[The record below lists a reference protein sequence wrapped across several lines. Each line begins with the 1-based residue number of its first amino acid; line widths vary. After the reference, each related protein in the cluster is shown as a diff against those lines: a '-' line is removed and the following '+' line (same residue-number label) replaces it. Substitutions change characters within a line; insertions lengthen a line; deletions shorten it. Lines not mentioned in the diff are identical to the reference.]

1 MGKRKDI
8 KKILIIGAGPIVIGQ
23 ACEFDYSG
31 TQACRV
37 LKEEGYKVVLLNSNP
52 ATIMTDPELADATYI
67 EPITLEFLE
76 KILKK
81 EKPDAIL
88 PTLGGQTALNL
99 AFNASRAGILK
110 KHNVELIGAAE
121 DVIARAEDRK
131 LFKETMEKAGIGLP
145 RSEIV
150 YNIKDA
156 QKVVKDLGFPLVIR
170 PAFTMGGSGGG
181 IAYNQK
187 DFDKIVG
194 SGLEQSIISSILIE
208 ECLLG
213 WKEFE
218 LEVMRDKN
226 DNAVIICSIE
236 NFDPMGVHT
245 GDSITVAPAQTLTDK
260 QYQEM
265 RTHGLNAIRYI
276 GVETGGCNAQFA
288 VNPKDGRIVIIEVN
302 PRVSRS
308 SALASKATGF
318 PIAKIA
324 AKLAV
329 GYTLDEIQN
338 DITKVTPACFEPS
351 IDYTVVK
358 IPRFAFE
365 KFPQADPTLT
375 TAMKSVGEVMAIG
388 RTFKEAL
395 QKGMRGLEVGEL
407 KIEDEKEI
415 KSKLKVPN
423 GDRLFY
429 VFEAFRKG
437 YLIDDIFKL
446 TFIDKWF
453 LANIKEIVDF
463 ELSIK
468 SKNKLTENELKQA
481 KELGFSDKQLA
492 NILDSEVDKI
502 ANQREE
508 LDIKPVYK
516 LVDTCAGEFEA
527 STPYYYSSYDKE
539 DEARISKNK
548 KVMILGGGPNR
559 IGQGLEFD
567 YCCVHAALS
576 LREQG
581 FETIMVNSN
590 PETVSTDYDI
600 SDKLYFEP
608 VTREDVLAI
617 IKKEKPMG
625 VVLQF
630 GGQTPLN
637 LAIALEKA
645 GVNILGT
652 SAKAVD
658 ATEDRDQF
666 KNLLNKLNLN
676 QAPSGIAYNYDE
688 ALELARKIDY
698 PVMVRPSY
706 VLGGRAMKIVYDE
719 AYLKNFVKEA
729 LEASDNQQILID
741 KFLINATEVDVD
753 CIGDGENYNICG
765 ILEHIEEAGIHSGD
779 SAMSLPAYTLS
790 QNAIEKIR
798 KATYALARELKI
810 IGLMNIQYAVLDE
823 EIYVIEVNPRASRT
837 VPFISKAIGVP
848 LAKLAAK
855 VMTGKTLK
863 ELNFTKEATIPYFCI
878 KESVF
883 PFNRFSGVDIV
894 LGPEMKSTGEA
905 MGIDKDFAAAYAKSQ
920 IGAWEELPK
929 KGTVLISV
937 QDSDKESV
945 VPIAKEFVK
954 IGFKIT
960 ATKGTADALKKAN
973 VSTEKIYKPVSESE
987 TILSDMQDKKINL
1000 IINTASSLNTKY
1012 DGAKVRTHAVKCGI
1026 ACTTTIA
1033 GAKATMNAIKVLQK
1047 DNLEVKS
1054 LQEYYSPRNA

>member
-1 MGKRKDI
+1 MSKRKDI

-52 ATIMTDPELADATYI
+52 ATIMTDPDLADATYI

-76 KILKK
+76 KIIIK
-81 EKPDAIL
+81 EKPCAIL

-99 AFNASRAGILK
+99 AFSASRKGILK
-110 KHNVELIGAAE
+110 KYDVELIGAAE
-121 DVIARAEDRK
+121 EVIARAEDRK
-131 LFKETMEKAGIGLP
+131 LFKQTMKQAGIGLP
-145 RSEIV
+145 RSQIV
-150 YNIKDA
+150 YNIA
-156 QKVVKDLGFPLVIR
+156 NARKVIKELGFPLVIR

-181 IAYNQK
+181 IAYNEK
-187 DFDKIVG
+187 DFEKIVG
-194 SGLEQSIISSILIE
+194 TGLEQSLISEILIE
-208 ECLLG
+208 EALLG

-260 QYQEM
+260 QYQQM
-265 RTHGLNAIRYI
+265 RTFGLDAIRAI

-288 VNPKDGRIVIIEVN
+288 VNPRDGRIVIIEVN

-338 DITKVTPACFEPS
+338 DITKVTPACFEPA

-365 KFPQADPTLT
+365 KFPKAEPGLT

-388 RTFKEAL
+388 RTFKEAMK
-395 QKGMRGLEVGEL
+395 KGIRGLE
-407 KIEDEKEI
+407 IN
-415 KSKLKVPN
+415 SKLKNNKLIKNNLKIPN
-423 GDRLFY
+423 AERLFY
-429 VFEAFRKG
+429 IFEAFRQG
-437 YLIDDIFKL
+437 FSIDAIYKL
-446 TFIDKWF
+446 TFIDRWF

-463 ELSIK
+463 ELSINNK
-468 SKNKLTENELKQA
+468 KKLTVTELKQA
-481 KELGFSDKQLA
+481 KILGFSDKQLS
-492 NILDSEVDKI
+492 NILNIKEGEIAKQRKKNKI
-502 ANQREE
+502 E
-508 LDIKPVYK
+508 PVYK

-539 DEARISKNK
+539 CEARISKK
-548 KVMILGGGPNR
+548 KKIMILGGGPNR
-559 IGQGLEFD
+559 IGQGIEFD

-576 LREQG
+576 LREEG

-608 VTREDVLAI
+608 VTLEDVLAI

-625 VVLQF
+625 IVLQF

-637 LAIALEKA
+637 LALALKKA

-652 SAKAVD
+652 NAASVD
-658 ATEDRDQF
+658 ATEDRDKF
-666 KNLLNKLNLN
+666 KKLLEKLNLN
-676 QAPSGIAYNYDE
+676 QAPSGIAYSFE
-688 ALELARKIDY
+688 QALEIARTIGY

-719 AYLKNFVKEA
+719 PYLEKFVKEA
-729 LEASDNQQILID
+729 IDASDNQQILID

-753 CIGDGENYNICG
+753 CMGDGANFNICG

-779 SAMSLPAYTLS
+779 SAMSIPAYTL
-790 QNAIEKIR
+790 NAKVIDKIR

-810 IGLMNIQYAVLDE
+810 VGLMNIQYAVLND

-837 VPFISKAIGVP
+837 IPFTSKAIGIP

-855 VMTGKTLK
+855 TMTGITLK
-863 ELNFTKEATIPYFCI
+863 QLKFTREVSIPYFCV

-883 PFNRFSGVDIV
+883 PFNKFSGVDIV
-894 LGPEMKSTGEA
+894 LGPEMKSTGES
-905 MGIDKDFAAAYAKSQ
+905 MGIDKDFAASFAKAQ
-920 IGAWEELPK
+920 IGAWEDLPK
-929 KGTVLISV
+929 GGLALISV
-937 QDSDKESV
+937 QDSDKEAIIK
-945 VPIAKEFVK
+945 IAREFVK
-954 IGFKIT
+954 IGFKIA
-960 ATKGTADALKKAN
+960 ATKGTASALEKAGIN
-973 VSTEKIYKPVSESE
+973 VEKIFKPVSRDAS
-987 TILSDMQDKKINL
+987 LLHDMRDKKVDI

-1012 DGAKVRTHAVKCGI
+1012 DGAKVRTHAVKYGI

-1033 GAKATMNAIKVLQK
+1033 GAKATMQAIKVLQK
-1047 DNLEVKS
+1047 NSLGVKS
-1054 LQEYYSPRNA
+1054 LQEHYTGT